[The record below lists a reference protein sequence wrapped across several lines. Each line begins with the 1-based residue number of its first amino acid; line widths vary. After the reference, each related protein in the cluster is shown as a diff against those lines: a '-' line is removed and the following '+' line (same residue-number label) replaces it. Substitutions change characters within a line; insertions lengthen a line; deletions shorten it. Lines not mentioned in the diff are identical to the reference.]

1 MKRARI
7 LGWIGVSITVLLSGF
22 WAYWGAFENFHEGW
36 YSKSFWNN
44 ILMFFF
50 QYLLF
55 AIFFIVL
62 ALVILKWKKIGLVL
76 HLLAGAFCVWFFSGA
91 NFSVLWLMMVIPFA
105 ALGLLYYFGEP
116 YPLRWAY
123 RLIVCVPL
131 VIVLAISIP
140 QGIKVAKRI
149 DDGDFGTRVVEG
161 SGVSLAWA
169 PRGPGWPDDGVTW
182 EEAQEVCK
190 YLSEDG
196 RAFKS
201 HLLLD
206 GRYLGSGRGAS
217 LYHRLQRWCL
227 CQKQNRPLRLSF
239 IPRSKGRRRGRDNPV
254 MYAEKTYFGI
264 QNTKRSAVKR
274 SALCCWVSSPGG
286 KESFAGYFTFFE
298 RKVNKKTYFLSAF
311 AISSAAIAIHIFH
324 NRKI

>member
-196 RAFKS
+196 MTIMETEQNIWRLPSADEAVRSMMLHGENAGGVWDASKAVATYEKTPDKESPLWDVHSKVIYYWTGDTSVQDAERAYIIVYNGGVYARSKTA
-201 HLLLD
+201 
-206 GRYLGSGRGAS
+206 RYG
-217 LYHRLQRWCL
+217 Y
-227 CQKQNRPLRLSF
+227 LSF
-239 IPRSKGRRRGRDNPV
+239 R
-254 MYAEKTYFGI
+254 
-264 QNTKRSAVKR
+264 AVKDVD
-274 SALCCWVSSPGG
+274 ADATIP
-286 KESFAGYFTFFE
+286 
-298 RKVNKKTYFLSAF
+298 
-311 AISSAAIAIHIFH
+311 
-324 NRKI
+324 